1 MEAILAQPSFGCPK
15 GDAMLGSD
23 GRQQHTVFK
32 VGFKHLKALKSLSPV
47 VFGKGL
53 ERGGINMNSKISE
66 VSKYAAGD
74 SRAADKIQ

>member
-1 MEAILAQPSFGCPK
+1 
-15 GDAMLGSD
+15 MLGCD

-32 VGFKHLKALKSLSPV
+32 VGFKHLEALKSLLPV

-53 ERGGINMNSKISE
+53 KRGWIDMNSKISE

-74 SRAADKIQ
+74 SRAEDKIQ